1 MRLLYGKPNPGDEAW
16 RVREPIDVIR
26 DTEYFSDLGE
36 SALAEMAEA
45 CQYVELNRGEVL
57 FEEGEAAESFYI
69 LAYGRLGLWSG
80 RRRVGEVHP
89 KECIGEVAL
98 LRDRNRTETVKAERD
113 CLLLQLTKKSFE
125 SLLENY
131 PKAMLKVAL
140 HVTDRLAGSYVQTTR
155 PPQSIAIVP
164 MTTHPEFERFCQAL
178 QVSLD
183 KKHSTFLALPSDR
196 LPGIDWFTEI
206 EQNHGTVLYQCRR
219 GLCSWS
225 ERCLRQADRVMIV
238 GVEAEPHGPGVHEQY
253 WNGLHKRDGKLLL
266 VLLGFGKAKRSS
278 KWLAERKDVQ
288 VHHLEWNKPPDR
300 IARFINREAFGLV
313 LGGGG
318 ARGLAHVGVFR
329 ALEERGIKPD
339 LVAGTS
345 MGGFCAALIASGRSA
360 AEVERDLRWTWID
373 AGPFLDFNLPLY
385 SLVKG
390 DRVRGRLMRLFGQ
403 RHIEDLDVPFFCMT
417 ADITNAQSVVHDR
430 GIIYRWVAVGMSI
443 PGVAAPYPDKGRL
456 LLDGGLL
463 NNLPVDMA
471 SEAGCGEILAVNVD
485 PKEEMAIRD
494 EDFEGSLTKQFWRK
508 VTGNTTAPHIVE
520 TLIRVT
526 TLTNAAAV
534 GRMRHL
540 IDHYV
545 QPDTDRF
552 GLFDFHMADDIVKS
566 GYEAMK
572 AYQFTPKHLKD

>member
-1 MRLLYGKPNPGDEAW
+1 MGNPLVSTKLS

-36 SALAEMAEA
+36 SALVEMAEA
-45 CQYVELNRGEVL
+45 CQYVELNRGETL
-57 FEEGEAAESFYI
+57 FEEGEKAESFYI
-69 LAYGRLGLWSG
+69 LAYGRLGVWSG
-80 RRRVGEVHP
+80 RRRITAVQP
-89 KECIGEVAL
+89 KECVGEVAL

-125 SLLENY
+125 SLLENH
-131 PKAMLKVAL
+131 PKAMLRVAL
-140 HVTDRLAGSYVQTTR
+140 HVTDRLAGAYVQTTK

-178 QVSLD
+178 QRSLN
-183 KKHSTFLALPSDR
+183 KKHPTLLALPSDR
-196 LPGIDWFTEI
+196 LPGIDWFTEA

-219 GLCSWS
+219 GLCAWS
-225 ERCLRQADRVMIV
+225 ERCLRQADRVMVV
-238 GVEAEPHGPGVHEQY
+238 GVEAEPQPPGVHEQY
-253 WNGLHKRDGKLLL
+253 WSGLHKRDGKLLM

-278 KWLAERKDVQ
+278 QWLANREDVQ
-288 VHHLEWNKPPDR
+288 VHHLEWIKSPDR

-318 ARGLAHVGVFR
+318 ARGLAHVGVFK

-345 MGGFCAALIASGRSA
+345 MGGFCASLLASGRTA
-360 AEVERDLRWTWID
+360 AEVERELRWVWID
-373 AGPFLDFNLPLY
+373 AGPFLDFTFPLY
-385 SLVKG
+385 SLVSG
-390 DRVRGRLMRLFGQ
+390 DRVRGRLIRIFGQ
-403 RHIEDLDVPFFCMT
+403 RHIEDLDLPFFCMT

-430 GIIYRWVAVGMSI
+430 GLLYRWLAVGMSI
-443 PGVAAPYPDKGRL
+443 PGVAPPYPDNGRL

-463 NNLPVDMA
+463 NNLPVDVA
-471 SEAGCGEILAVNVD
+471 SEAGCGEILAINVD

-494 EDFEGSLTKQFWRK
+494 EDFEGSLSKQLWRK
-508 VTGNTTAPHIVE
+508 MAGTTTAPHIVE
-520 TLIRVT
+520 TMIRVT
-526 TLTNAAAV
+526 TLTNAAAI

-552 GLFDFHMADDIVKS
+552 GLFDFHMANDIIKS
-566 GYEAMK
+566 GYEAMIG
-572 AYQFTPKHLKD
+572 YSFTPKHMKE